1 MYPTVYIHAYRWMDR
16 YTPHVSRAY
25 HSKQAPP
32 GYRTNNTRNMH
43 WGDWSHSLSRS
54 LPLYLSR
61 WAVCGGYVVRA
72 RNRIAFLLLDNVQ
85 RAIGDL
91 NDYDFDN
98 FEATLCDFSLR
109 SIEPGIDVYLCVC
122 VLCLC
127 LGVRVCG
134 CVRLHEMRGERCRRT
149 GNFSHHKY
157 TQTLTNTD

>member
-43 WGDWSHSLSRS
+43 WGDWSHSLSCS

-91 NDYDFDN
+91 NNYDFDN

-122 VLCLC
+122 VLRLC
-127 LGVRVCG
+127 LGVRVCT
-134 CVRLHEMRGERCRRT
+134 VTWDERREMPT
-149 GNFSHHKY
+149 HWQFLAS
-157 TQTLTNTD
+157 